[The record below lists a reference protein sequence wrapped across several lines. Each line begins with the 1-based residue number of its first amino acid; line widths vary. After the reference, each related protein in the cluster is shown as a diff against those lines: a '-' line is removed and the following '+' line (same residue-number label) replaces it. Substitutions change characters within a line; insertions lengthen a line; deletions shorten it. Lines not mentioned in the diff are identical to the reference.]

1 MEARMQ
7 KSGYGRFAETK
18 DQRKPSF
25 PRELEGAFDKKAY
38 KRVRA
43 EKPEDEEILETEVL
57 EEEPV
62 LINGEDTGAIE
73 SFLSEMTEDGIDDEL
88 EVDYEGKERNK
99 FSMDNATFGGDSEEE
114 SEEAYEDDG
123 ELASLMGDETED
135 EFDAYGVA
143 QLGRCYLIKKQVVEC
158 DDIQLTAYQEEVLD
172 KMFESEKPKKKKKRT

>member
-18 DQRKPSF
+18 DQRNPSF
-25 PRELEGAFDKKAY
+25 PRELEGAFEKKAY

-57 EEEPV
+57 EEDPV
-62 LINGEDTGAIE
+62 IINGEDSSAIE
-73 SFLSEMTEDGIDDEL
+73 SFLSEMTEDDIDDDL

-123 ELASLMGDETED
+123 ELASVMGDETED
-135 EFDAYGVA
+135 EFEESVEKAEEALEDIGEVMDDLGDA
-143 QLGRCYLIKKQVVEC
+143 LNEISKFL
-158 DDIQLTAYQEEVLD
+158 
-172 KMFESEKPKKKKKRT
+172 